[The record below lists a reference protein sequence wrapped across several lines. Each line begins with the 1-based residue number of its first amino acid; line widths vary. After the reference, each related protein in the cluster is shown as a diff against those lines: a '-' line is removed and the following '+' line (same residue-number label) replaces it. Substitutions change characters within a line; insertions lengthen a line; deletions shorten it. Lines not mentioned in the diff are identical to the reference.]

1 MGWCDQHELS
11 NGKKGSLFTFKLMC
25 NNLIKLFFLQGIL
38 SLVYF
43 KISVSLFLKGY

>member
-1 MGWCDQHELS
+1 MDWCEQYELS

-38 SLVYF
+38 GIDHF
-43 KISVSLFLKGY
+43 